1 MGLAYME
8 NLENVAY
15 EDSVKAKFES
25 SQVTVKMFWS
35 SVTAIFA
42 IGLALF
48 SIHNQIWMKRKKW
61 LIPLGK
67 CVFITGCDSGVG
79 LSLAI
84 TSRALGFQVIASC
97 LDDSSEGAR
106 LLKDKYPDILVI
118 QLDVTRP
125 EDVERA
131 KENVLQHL
139 QQTNT
144 ELWAVVNNAGVLIYG
159 HFDWQLEHQVMS
171 QLQVNLMGV
180 FSVTRAL
187 LPLVRKAKG
196 IFTDISTSVN
206 NLEFTHYLKKKV
218 E

>member
-1 MGLAYME
+1 MKHILKTKWVWPIWKTLKMWH
-8 NLENVAY
+8 

-42 IGLALF
+42 IVLALF

-84 TSRALGFQVIASC
+84 TSRALGFQVISSC
-97 LDDSSEGAR
+97 LDDSREGAR
-106 LLKDKYPDILVI
+106 LLKDKYPDILVT

-196 IFTDISTSVN
+196 IFTDISTSV
-206 NLEFTHYLKKKV
+206 
-218 E
+218 